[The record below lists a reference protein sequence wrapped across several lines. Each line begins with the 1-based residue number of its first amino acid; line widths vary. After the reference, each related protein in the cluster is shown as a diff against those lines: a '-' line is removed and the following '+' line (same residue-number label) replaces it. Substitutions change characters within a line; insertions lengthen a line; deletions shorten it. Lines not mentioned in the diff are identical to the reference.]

1 MSLLTI
7 GKLAKQAG
15 VKTDTLR
22 YYEQLELVLP
32 TQRNNAGYRLY
43 NQNAL
48 KQLAFIRRAQ
58 TLGFSLEEIK
68 ELLEL
73 HQQPS
78 AQCGD
83 IQQRAA
89 LKIEKINQRIADLA
103 QIKRGLEQLHAQC
116 HQGASVEQC
125 SLIKHF
131 YGDEHDNK
139 T

>member
-1 MSLLTI
+1 MTLLTI

-22 YYEQLELVLP
+22 YYEQLELILP
-32 TQRNNAGYRLY
+32 AQRSASGYRLY
-43 NQNAL
+43 SDNNI

-58 TLGFSLEEIK
+58 TLGFTLDEIK

-83 IQQRAA
+83 IQQRAE
-89 LKIEKINQRIADLA
+89 LKIAQINQRMADLA
-103 QIKRGLEQLHAQC
+103 QIKLGLEQLHAQC
-116 HQGASVEQC
+116 HQGASLEQC